1 MFLFR
6 KYFLAILSDIK
17 CLLSDIAL
25 KKFPFQKQKRLKINY
40 RSLTMMSRKIV
51 LNFDAFIPFYNA
63 TKQKQKQL
71 NFKSLEKFR
80 LCLIVAFK

>member
-6 KYFLAILSDIK
+6 KYFLATLSDIK
-17 CLLSDIAL
+17 CLLSDITL

-51 LNFDAFIPFYNA
+51 LNFDAFIPFYN
-63 TKQKQKQL
+63 TTKQKQL

-80 LCLIVAFK
+80 LCIIVAFK